1 MKRYV
6 VSIMTLLT
14 TLMPS
19 FAFACPQC
27 AGRSDGGVLGA
38 VILGIM
44 ILSPFIVAILVFPV
58 LRRLAA
64 PVHGNGLDRVGKQ
77 EETG

>member
-1 MKRYV
+1 MKQSV
-6 VSIMTLLT
+6 ATIAFLLATLI
-14 TLMPS
+14 PA
-19 FAFACPQC
+19 FAAACPQC

-38 VILGIM
+38 VILGVM
-44 ILSPFIVAILVFPV
+44 ILSPFIVTIVVFPV

-64 PVHGNGLDRVGKQ
+64 PVHGNGLDVGGQQ

>member
-1 MKRYV
+1 MKRSV
-6 VSIMTLLT
+6 VTIVSLLA
-14 TLMPS
+14 TLMPA

-44 ILSPFIVAILVFPV
+44 ILSPFIVSIVVFPV
-58 LRRLAA
+58 IRRLAA
-64 PVHGNGLDRVGKQ
+64 PVHGDGLEVGGQQ